1 MSVTMAEIRSFP
13 PVKLMCGIIAARD
26 EHFIRAEEKL
36 AGLYGPIDSQS
47 ARFAFDLTN
56 YYEVEMGPGLKRG
69 FISFDRLIDPSGL
82 AAIKIRTN
90 GLEKEIAAEFGTDRQ
105 PGRCEQPGCLGR
117 LGRQERPG
125 RRSQPGCRGRIVNL
139 DPGYLTAAALI
150 MATAKDFSHRIPLQE
165 GIYGHLEFLF
175 TKTGI
180 RRLDWTYPDFAQE
193 GYQAYFLSLRR
204 EYLRRLKARD

>member
-1 MSVTMAEIRSFP
+1 MAEIRSFP
-13 PVKLMCGIIAARD
+13 PVKLMCGIIAACD

-105 PGRCEQPGCLGR
+105 HGRRGR
-117 LGRQERPG
+117 LGHQERPG
-125 RRSQPGCRGRIVNL
+125 RRSRIVNL

>member
-1 MSVTMAEIRSFP
+1 MAEIRSFP
-13 PVKLMCGIIAARD
+13 PVKLMCGIIAARH

-105 PGRCEQPGCLGR
+105 PGR
-117 LGRQERPG
+117 
-125 RRSQPGCRGRIVNL
+125 RGRIVNL

>member
-1 MSVTMAEIRSFP
+1 MAEIRSFP

-36 AGLYGPIDSQS
+36 AGLYGPIDSRS

-105 PGRCEQPGCLGR
+105 
-117 LGRQERPG
+117 PG

-204 EYLRRLKARD
+204 EHLRRLKARD

>member
-105 PGRCEQPGCLGR
+105 PGR
-117 LGRQERPG
+117 
-125 RRSQPGCRGRIVNL
+125 RSRIVNL

>member
-1 MSVTMAEIRSFP
+1 MAEIRSFP

-105 PGRCEQPGCLGR
+105 PGR
-117 LGRQERPG
+117 QERPG
-125 RRSQPGCRGRIVNL
+125 RRSRIVNL

-204 EYLRRLKARD
+204 EHLRRLKARD

>member
-1 MSVTMAEIRSFP
+1 MAEIRSFP

-26 EHFIRAEEKL
+26 EHFIRAEERL
-36 AGLYGPIDSQS
+36 SGLYGPVDSRS
-47 ARFAFDLTN
+47 ARFPFALTD
-56 YYEVEMGPGLKRG
+56 YYEAEMGPGLKRG
-69 FISFDRLIDPSGL
+69 FLGFSRLIDPSGL

-105 PGRCEQPGCLGR
+105 PGCLGR

-125 RRSQPGCRGRIVNL
+125 RRSRIVNL

-180 RRLDWTYPDFAQE
+180 RRLGWTYPDFAQA
-193 GYQAYFLSLRR
+193 GYEAYFLDVRR
-204 EYLRRLKARD
+204 EYLRRIKARD